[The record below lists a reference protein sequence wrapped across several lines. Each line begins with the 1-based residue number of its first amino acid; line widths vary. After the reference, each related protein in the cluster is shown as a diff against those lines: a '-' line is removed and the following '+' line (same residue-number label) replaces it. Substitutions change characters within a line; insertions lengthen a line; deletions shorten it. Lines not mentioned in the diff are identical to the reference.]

1 MNCNGKNLASTGMCF
16 VFSGVESLAVIMPAL
31 SKSDLHSLA
40 QLSLSM
46 KVLLDYPFFRY
57 RHL

>member
-1 MNCNGKNLASTGMCF
+1 MGKILPLLECVLFLVALSH
-16 VFSGVESLAVIMPAL
+16 LAVIMPAL